1 MPVRCTTV
9 AREAVFCAAAAAV
22 FASLLVWLG
31 PPGADFAAHA
41 YQRTAFLHN
50 GFALWNNFWY
60 AGRYSFITYSLIYY
74 PLAAL
79 LGIKPLAV
87 ATVAVAALAFSIVVG
102 REWGPTARWSSR
114 TFSVVWAAALLSGAF
129 PFALGAALALLALW
143 ALQAGARWRF
153 GALALLTIAA
163 SPLAFLLLTVV
174 LAGVGLAGWR
184 DRRKFVVPAAV
195 VVAIVASEATLWRL
209 FPDSGRY
216 PFSWQELLPICIF
229 CVGGAAL
236 TWNVEAS
243 RVLRWVFVVYLVGSV
258 GIFAI
263 PSAVGE
269 NVARLRFVSLP
280 VAVLAISLRRWR
292 PLPLVLPALL
302 LAVSWNVTPLAFS
315 FVKSE
320 NDPAAHPSYWQPAIA
335 YLRRHLSL
343 SYRVEA
349 VDTVGHWDAVYLPR
363 AGVPLARGWFR
374 QNDFPQNRV
383 LYGDDPLGR
392 RPYLAWLRSLGVR
405 YVVLPDSR
413 LDYSSHREAELLRSG
428 HSGLIPTMRSA
439 HLTVFEV
446 PSPRRLIT
454 GPAAARVIA
463 LTQTRVTVRVAA
475 AGEYRLAIRYSP
487 YWSASSGCL
496 DPGADRMIRLRVP
509 AAGDVALH
517 FHVNARRAFAA
528 FAGENPQTC
537 SG

>member
-1 MPVRCTTV
+1 M
-9 AREAVFCAAAAAV
+9 
-22 FASLLVWLG
+22 
-31 PPGADFAAHA
+31 
-41 YQRTAFLHN
+41 
-50 GFALWNNFWY
+50 
-60 AGRYSFITYSLIYY
+60 
-74 PLAAL
+74 
-79 LGIKPLAV
+79 LAV

-174 LAGVGLAGWR
+174 LVGVGLAGWR

-292 PLPLVLPALL
+292 PLPLVLPALYIATHRGVQL
-302 LAVSWNVTPLAFS
+302 GIGLAS
-315 FVKSE
+315 
-320 NDPAAHPSYWQPAIA
+320 
-335 YLRRHLSL
+335 
-343 SYRVEA
+343 EA
-349 VDTVGHWDAVYLPR
+349 VRH
-363 AGVPLARGWFR
+363 
-374 QNDFPQNRV
+374 
-383 LYGDDPLGR
+383 YGG
-392 RPYLAWLRSLGVR
+392 
-405 YVVLPDSR
+405 
-413 LDYSSHREAELLRSG
+413 
-428 HSGLIPTMRSA
+428 A
-439 HLTVFEV
+439 H
-446 PSPRRLIT
+446 
-454 GPAAARVIA
+454 G
-463 LTQTRVTVRVAA
+463 
-475 AGEYRLAIRYSP
+475 
-487 YWSASSGCL
+487 
-496 DPGADRMIRLRVP
+496 
-509 AAGDVALH
+509 
-517 FHVNARRAFAA
+517 
-528 FAGENPQTC
+528 
-537 SG
+537 